1 MDEHLPMKLLRDYS
15 LEIPPFLQ
23 RNEDGTYTHPNTAIP
38 LVTATVTGP
47 TPEENLKLDK
57 WGWPVNPADEK
68 ARKLL
73 LADQERVQA
82 IKKTESSKVSRAKQ
96 AELDEI
102 KRKATLA
109 SKANFLQHFKWDHQ
123 KNDD

>member
-1 MDEHLPMKLLRDYS
+1 MDAHSPMKLLRDYS

-23 RNEDGTYTHPNTAIP
+23 RNEDGSFTHPNTAIP
-38 LVTATVTGP
+38 LVTATVTRP

-57 WGWPVNPADEK
+57 WGWPANPADEK

-82 IKKTESSKVSRAKQ
+82 IKKTESSKASRAKQ

-109 SKANFLQHFKWDHQ
+109 SKANFLQHFKWDWE
-123 KNDD
+123 K

>member
-1 MDEHLPMKLLRDYS
+1 MDERSPMKLLRDYS

-23 RNEDGTYTHPNTAIP
+23 RNENGTFTHPNTAIP
-38 LVTATVTGP
+38 LVTAAVTP
-47 TPEENLKLDK
+47 THEENRQLDK

-73 LADQERVQA
+73 LADQERVQT
-82 IKKTESSKVSRAKQ
+82 IKKAESSKASRAKQ

-102 KRKATLA
+102 KRKAVLA
-109 SKANFLQHFKWDHQ
+109 SKANFLQHFKWDWE
-123 KNDD
+123 K